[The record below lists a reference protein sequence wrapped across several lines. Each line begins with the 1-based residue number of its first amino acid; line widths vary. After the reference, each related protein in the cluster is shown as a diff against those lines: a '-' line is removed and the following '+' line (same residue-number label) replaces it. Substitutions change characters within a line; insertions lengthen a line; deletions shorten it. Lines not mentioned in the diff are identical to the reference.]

1 MNGNEKVLAI
11 IPARGGSKRL
21 PGKNI
26 LPLAGKPLIAWT
38 IESAINSGLFDK
50 VIVNTDDNEIAD
62 IALEYGAEIPFFRPK
77 ELAEDTSSSIDVLV
91 HTIQWYKANNIE
103 FTHIALLQP
112 TSPLRTSKDI
122 VNAWDLMLKTQTES
136 VISVCEVE
144 HPIQWTYNLDTRGIM
159 SSIFEDND
167 KRSQDYKKNYRLNG
181 AIYIANIDLLLEH
194 RKVLTSDNSVGYLM
208 SREASV
214 DIDEQ
219 LDFKFAEFIVK
230 TASFN

>member
-50 VIVNTDDNEIAD
+50 VIVNTDDNEIAKV
-62 IALEYGAEIPFFRPK
+62 ALEYGAEIPFLRPK

-103 FTHIALLQP
+103 FTHVALLQP

-122 VNAWDLMLKTQTES
+122 VNAWDLMVKTQTES

-214 DIDEQ
+214 DIDKQ